1 MLCVYWLAMQMG
13 NLASSKFELL
23 RKSKLIT
30 RFPRNCFGL
39 NKKSEP
45 NYLIDVW
52 LMDYHF
58 FPATLNTKFC
68 RNIFVDTTVPRKEK
82 F

>member
-1 MLCVYWLAMQMG
+1 MQMG

-45 NYLIDVW
+45 NYLIDV
-52 LMDYHF
+52 
-58 FPATLNTKFC
+58 
-68 RNIFVDTTVPRKEK
+68 
-82 F
+82 